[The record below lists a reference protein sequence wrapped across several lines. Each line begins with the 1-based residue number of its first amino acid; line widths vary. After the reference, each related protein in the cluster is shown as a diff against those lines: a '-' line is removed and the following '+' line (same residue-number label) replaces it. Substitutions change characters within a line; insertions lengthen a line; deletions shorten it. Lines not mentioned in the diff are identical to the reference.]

1 MGAKV
6 GNAHPLGGL
15 ERVPRMEPTM
25 ISLKVLSA
33 AAVLALA
40 LPAVAPTESFAQIP
54 PHRGPGGRPAAA
66 APATRPAGAPVAGAG
81 PRVYGGGGRADFDRE
96 HHHHGGGFIP
106 GAVAGALIGGAIASQ
121 GPYYAGTPNY
131 AGNPYY
137 YNGDEYSDGPV
148 VQVAPD
154 AGDDDVAY
162 CMQTYRSYDP
172 QSGTYLGLDGYR
184 HPCP

>member
-1 MGAKV
+1 
-6 GNAHPLGGL
+6 
-15 ERVPRMEPTM
+15 MEPAM

-33 AAVLALA
+33 AAALALA
-40 LPAVAPTESFAQIP
+40 LPAVAPTESLAQVP
-54 PHRGPGGRPAAA
+54 PHRGPGGRPVG
-66 APATRPAGAPVAGAG
+66 APVAGARPAGAPVVAGVPVPG
-81 PRVYGGGGRADFDRE
+81 TGSRVYGGGAGRYDFDRE
-96 HHHHGGGFIP
+96 RHHHDRGFIP

-121 GPYYAGTPNY
+121 GPYYASTPYY
-131 AGNPYY
+131 AGSPSYY
-137 YNGDEYSDGPV
+137 YGGDDYNDGPV

-154 AGDDDVAY
+154 TGGDDVAY

>member
-1 MGAKV
+1 
-6 GNAHPLGGL
+6 
-15 ERVPRMEPTM
+15 MEPTM

-40 LPAVAPTESFAQIP
+40 LPAVVPTESFAQVP
-54 PHRGPGGRPAAA
+54 PHRGPGGAGGPGGRPAS
-66 APATRPAGAPVAGAG
+66 APVARGPVAGPG
-81 PRVYGGGGRADFDRE
+81 PRVYGGGGGRYDFDHE

-106 GAVAGALIGGAIASQ
+106 GAVAGALIGGAIASP
-121 GPYYAGTPNY
+121 GPYYAGTPYY
-131 AGNPYY
+131 AGSPSYY
-137 YNGDEYSDGPV
+137 GGNDYSDGPV

-154 AGDDDVAY
+154 TGGDDVAY